1 MKRIAV
7 LLSVF
12 IAIGCSGSNTSN
24 GVMTQ
29 SALLDRLDDADAPL
43 VVDVRTTGEYQR
55 GHVPGA
61 VNIPYQQIGARLS
74 ELGEVNGRD
83 IVLYCE
89 AGPRAQRA
97 EQTLRAAGFERL
109 YHLDGDMSAWRRS
122 QLPVETPR

>member
-12 IAIGCSGSNTSN
+12 IAISCSGSDTGN

-43 VVDVRTTGEYQR
+43 VLDVRTTGEYQR

-74 ELGEVNGRD
+74 ELGEANGRD
-83 IVLYCE
+83 IVVYCE

-97 EQTLRAAGFERL
+97 EGTLRAAGFERL
-109 YHLDGDMSAWRRS
+109 YHLEGDMSAWRRS